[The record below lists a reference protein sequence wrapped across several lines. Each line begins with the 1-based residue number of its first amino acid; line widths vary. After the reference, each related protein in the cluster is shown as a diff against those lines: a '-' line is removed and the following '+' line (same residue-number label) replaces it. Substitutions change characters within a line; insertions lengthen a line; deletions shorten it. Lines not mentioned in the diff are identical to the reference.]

1 MEREDRRAERRSLA
15 DASGGDVPDAG
26 AGAAVA
32 PTGSPSPGAGRA
44 DRSLPRPVE
53 GAEGGRATDCAS
65 PGPGD
70 ERGHEGGS

>member
-1 MEREDRRAERRSLA
+1 MEREGRRAERRSLV
-15 DASGGDVPDAG
+15 DASGGRVPGAG
-26 AGAAVA
+26 AGVAVA
-32 PTGSPSPGAGRA
+32 PAAGPSPGAGRA